1 MFLFCC
7 REILR
12 IAGPQESLEAS
23 QEYRFLSRRIFWLVI
38 VVWALECVQLG
49 EQRSLSFTRVL
60 YNPSGKLDLLRH
72 LYDTGLSRGDCWTP
86 LDLGLNLKAPGTLT
100 VISVPNRE
108 GLESVL
114 LLNEC
119 CLSTNL
125 LENTLNPERVITR
138 S

>member
-1 MFLFCC
+1 MT
-7 REILR
+7 
-12 IAGPQESLEAS
+12 
-23 QEYRFLSRRIFWLVI
+23 LVCQ
-38 VVWALECVQLG
+38 V
-49 EQRSLSFTRVL
+49 
-60 YNPSGKLDLLRH
+60 H
-72 LYDTGLSRGDCWTP
+72 SRGDCWAP
-86 LDLGLNLKAPGTLT
+86 LDLGLNLKTPGTLA

-119 CLSTNL
+119 CLNTNL